1 MTQQK
6 LEEKLYDLL
15 IKSNEPFVASI
26 SGEWGIGKTY
36 FLQKIFLEKYKSEL
50 SKKQIAYVSLF
61 GHNSLNDIKTDIVLQ
76 ISKTTKYISKF
87 KDKIKSIKGAV
98 FKDEDVTLSLDGG
111 SISAV
116 LSLLTQSDF
125 KDVIICFDD
134 FERLSSKIELKDIM
148 GLISNLKEQK
158 SCQVLLIMNE
168 KELDKLGSIDG
179 KKYSAIY
186 KLYKEKIID
195 YDFVY
200 SVDILNDFDV
210 IYKDLQNKELIKDF
224 FKQYEISNIRVGKQ
238 IIRLL
243 KEFNSIVTS
252 TTLHENVKR
261 DFVFTALSCFVFKVK
276 FGLDYQGYSEVRE
289 YYLNREINDNFS
301 DRQDKKQT
309 KDTLKEE
316 QIKYIYKFGNDTY
329 ESIVWSY
336 IDHESYDKKYLTEL
350 LANDSEK
357 IEYLEQKN
365 TILNAWHRL
374 HSDFS
379 FTRENFIDIV
389 KPFLISDDIHK
400 VLNLS
405 DFHFFVDFIKKYENI
420 DSIIIDN
427 TIKKYIDD
435 IILRE
440 KSISIHESHNFEIL
454 ENYYPHLV
462 KYRDDRKHELLVET
476 TQEGLIAKTLEKS
489 LRGWAEKDQY
499 ILNNVEVKKYKE
511 IILTNPD
518 FVLDVVD
525 FIKKS
530 EEDKYFGQAVKNIK
544 KALEELSSQSDDY
557 KFKVERIL
565 KEK

>member
-1 MTQQK
+1 MTQKK
-6 LEEKLYDLL
+6 LEENLKKLF
-15 IKSNEPFVASI
+15 IEKNEPFVASI
-26 SGEWGIGKTY
+26 SGDWGVGKTY
-36 FLQKIFLEKYKSEL
+36 FWKNIFLEKYKNEL

-61 GHNSLNDIKTDIVLQ
+61 GHNSLNDIKTDVVLQ
-76 ISKTTKYISKF
+76 ISKTTKYVSKF

-148 GLISNLKEQK
+148 GFISNLKEQK

-179 KKYSAIY
+179 KKYSDIY
-186 KLYKEKIID
+186 KLYKEKIVD

-200 SVDILNDFDV
+200 SLDMVNDFDV
-210 IYKDLQNKELIKDF
+210 IYKDLENKDILKDF
-224 FKQYEISNIRVGKQ
+224 FKEYEISNIRVGKQ

-261 DFVFTALSCFVFKVK
+261 DFIFSALSCFVFKVK
-276 FGLDYQGYSEVRE
+276 FELDFNEFSNVRK
-289 YYLNREINDNFS
+289 YYFDNLVEKKSNDEKL
-301 DRQDKKQT
+301 D
-309 KDTLKEE
+309 E
-316 QIKYIYKFGNDTY
+316 QIKYLYNLNDSY
-329 ESIVWSY
+329 ENIAWNYIVTNEFDEEY
-336 IDHESYDKKYLTEL
+336 ILEL
-350 LANDSEK
+350 LKKNSQEV
-357 IEYLEQKN
+357 EYLEQKN
-365 TILNAWHRL
+365 LVHNSWHKLNI
-374 HSDFS
+374 DFS
-379 FTRENFIDIV
+379 YKIEDFINLV
-389 KPFLISDDIHK
+389 KPILKSKNINKI
-400 VLNLS
+400 LTIS
-405 DFHFFVDFIKKYENI
+405 DFHFYKEFIKKYG
-420 DSIIIDN
+420 IISDLDVDEI
-427 TIKKYIDD
+427 IKKYIDD
-435 IILRE
+435 LILRE
-440 KSISIHESHNFEIL
+440 KSIRMHERHNLKIVDEHYSYL
-454 ENYYPHLV
+454 LKHRE
-462 KYRDDRKHELLVET
+462 DRRKELLVDLSNE
-476 TQEGLIAKTLEKS
+476 EFIAKTLEKS
-489 LRGWAEKDQY
+489 LRGWGEKDQY

-511 IILTNPD
+511 IILTNPE

-530 EEDKYFGQAVKNIK
+530 EEDKYFSQAVKNIK

-565 KEK
+565 KEA

>member
-1 MTQQK
+1 MTQEK
-6 LEEKLYDLL
+6 LEEKLKKL
-15 IKSNEPFVASI
+15 IFEKDKPFVASI
-26 SGEWGIGKTY
+26 SGEWGVGKTY
-36 FLQKIFLEKYKSEL
+36 FWQKFFIEKYKEEL
-50 SKKQIAYVSLF
+50 AKKQIAYISLF
-61 GHNSLNDIKTDIVLQ
+61 GQESLNEIKTNIVLQ
-76 ISKTTKYISKF
+76 ISKPQKLLNSF
-87 KDKIKSIKGAV
+87 KEKIKNIKGTV
-98 FKDEDVTLSLDGG
+98 FKGDDINLSLDGG
-111 SISAV
+111 SVAAL
-116 LSLLTQSDF
+116 LSLFTSNDF

-134 FERLSSKIELKDIM
+134 FERLSSKIDLKDIM
-148 GLISNLKEQK
+148 GLISYLKEQK
-158 SCQVLLIMNE
+158 NCKILLILNE
-168 KELDKLGSIDG
+168 KELEKLSDIDK
-179 KKYSAIY
+179 KKYSEIFA
-186 KLYKEKIID
+186 LYKEKIVD
-195 YDFVY
+195 YDFMY
-200 SVDILNDFDV
+200 SVDIVNLFDTV
-210 IYKDLQNKELIKDF
+210 YKNLENKEHIKDF
-224 FKQYEISNIRVGKQ
+224 FKEYEISNIRVGKQ

-252 TTLHENVKR
+252 TILHENVKR
-261 DFVFTALSCFVFKVK
+261 DFVFTALSCFVFKFK
-276 FGLDYQGYSEVRE
+276 FGFDYQGYSEVRE

-357 IEYLEQKN
+357 IEYLEQKD

-454 ENYYPHLV
+454 ENSYPHLV

-518 FVLDVVD
+518 FVLDVKD
-525 FIKKS
+525 FVKKG

-565 KEK
+565 KKI